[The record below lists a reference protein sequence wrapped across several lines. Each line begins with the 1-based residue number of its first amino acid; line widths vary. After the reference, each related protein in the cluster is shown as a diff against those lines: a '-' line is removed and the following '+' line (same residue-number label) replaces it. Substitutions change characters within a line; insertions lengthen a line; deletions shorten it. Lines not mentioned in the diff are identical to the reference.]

1 MVNYE
6 NLIKSI
12 VSPLIIFADD
22 LRVDSSTDGD
32 MLVLDIFVKQ
42 EDLGRVIGRNGKIA
56 GAIRTLMY
64 ASSTKEGKKIRVNI
78 NSL

>member
-1 MVNYE
+1 MINYE
-6 NLIKSI
+6 DLVKAI

-22 LRVDSSTDGD
+22 LKVESSIDGD
-32 MLVLDIFVKQ
+32 FVALEIFVKQ

-56 GAIRTLMY
+56 SAIRTLMY
-64 ASSTKEGKKIRVNI
+64 ASSSKEGKKVKVNI

>member
-22 LRVDSSTDGD
+22 LKVDSSTDGD
-32 MLVLDIFVKQ
+32 MIVLDVYVKQ

-56 GAIRTLMY
+56 SAIRTLMY

>member
-6 NLIKSI
+6 SLVKAI
-12 VSPLIIFADD
+12 VSPLIIFAED
-22 LRVDSSTDGD
+22 LKVESTTEGE
-32 MLVLDIFVKQ
+32 MIVLDVFVKQ

-56 GAIRTLMY
+56 SAIRTLMY
-64 ASSTKEGKKIRVNI
+64 ASSSKEGKKVRVNI

>member
-6 NLIKSI
+6 SLVKAI

-22 LRVDSSTDGD
+22 LKVESSTEGD
-32 MLVLDIFVKQ
+32 MITLEVFVKQ

-56 GAIRTLMY
+56 SAIRTLMY
-64 ASSTKEGKKIRVNI
+64 ASSSKEGKKVRVNI

>member
-12 VSPLIIFADD
+12 VSPLIIFAED
-22 LRVDSSTDGD
+22 LRVDSSSDGE
-32 MLVLDIFVKQ
+32 MLVLDIYVRQ

-64 ASSTKEGKKIRVNI
+64 ASSTKEGQKIRVNI